1 MLLLFF
7 LLHPAGLLKRKP
19 SNARVLDAGRVNE
32 GYKLQRDDIH
42 YLVIHHVQS
51 EDRARLSSLLK
62 TFNGHEVSFSIAWKT
77 FPALLFRLPQCFG
90 RGLLLFKTPLVIKKI
105 DIIGVEFSQ

>member
-42 YLVIHHVQS
+42 YLVIHHAQS
-51 EDRARLSSLLK
+51 EDRASLSGLLK
-62 TFNGHEVSFSIAWKT
+62 TFNGHEASFSITGRT
-77 FPALLFRLPQCFG
+77 FPVLIFRLSHCFG
-90 RGLLLFKTPLVIKKI
+90 RGVLLFKTPLVIKNK
-105 DIIGVEFSQ
+105 DIIGVEFRQ